1 MGNMKV
7 NEMRERTIDLRS
19 DTVTKPSPEM
29 WEVFK
34 SLNNSNLGDDVF
46 REDPTVNELEEK
58 AADLLSKEAGLLVTS
73 GSQGNLISL
82 LSSTTPG
89 NEVLLEFES
98 HIYWYEVGSYARI
111 AGLAPNLYHT
121 EKGFPRSSDL
131 NDLLRIRN
139 DDHQPWTTL
148 LCVENT
154 HNRHGGTVCSPT
166 ELSELNKFT
175 KENDLKFHMDGARI
189 FNAAVALKKPVN
201 EFSKYVDSITFC
213 LSKGLSCPVGSV
225 ITGSQEFINAARKY
239 RKMLGGGMRQAGIIA
254 SMGLVA
260 LENKWIKRLE
270 EDHKNAQL
278 LAKGLNTDSIPLKI
292 TFPESNIV
300 FVEFSPTTP
309 IDKFIFSAKDEG
321 ILCHA
326 VKNRVRF
333 VTHYGITEED
343 INFCLEKINSILSGM
358 Q

>member
-1 MGNMKV
+1 MRKMKV

-58 AADLLSKEAGLLVTS
+58 AAKLLSKEAGLLVTS

-89 NEVLLEFES
+89 NEVLLESES

-111 AGLAPNLYHT
+111 AGLTPKLYHT
-121 EKGFPRSSDL
+121 EKGFPKYSDL
-131 NDLLRIRN
+131 NNLLRIRN

-154 HNRHGGTVCSPT
+154 HNRHGGTVCSPI

-225 ITGSQEFINAARKY
+225 ITGSQEFIDAARKY

-278 LAKGLNTDSIPLKI
+278 FANGLNTDSIPLKI
-292 TFPESNIV
+292 TFPESNII
-300 FVEFSPTTP
+300 FVEFPPTTL
-309 IDKFIFSAKDEG
+309 IDKFIYSVKDEG
-321 ILCHA
+321 ILCRPL
-326 VKNRVRF
+326 KNGVRF
-333 VTHYGITEED
+333 VTHFGITEED
-343 INFCLEKINSILSGM
+343 INFCVEKINSILSGM
-358 Q
+358 N